1 MGMPEHLTP
10 NMIAVLRA
18 LGEADKMLFPTDL
31 GRAADIRHRRG
42 SYMGQR
48 KQFGVGSAGATIG
61 RALVRRG
68 LATESL
74 TTRYEGTSYEET
86 VFGFKITEAGRRKL
100 SDLSATVDA

>member
-1 MGMPEHLTP
+1 MPEHMTP

-18 LGEADKMLFPTDL
+18 LGEADKVLFATDL
-31 GRAADIRHRRG
+31 GRAADIRHRKG

-48 KQFGVGSAGATIG
+48 KRFGVGSAGATIG

-68 LATESL
+68 LAKEEL
-74 TTRYEGTSYEET
+74 HTRYAGTSYEET